1 MLNFKN
7 KKKSQLKNKIL
18 LNYSIKFK
26 CNFPNSKIVYL
37 FDCKLFDMTWSV
49 VHDVMMSPGVRGGE
63 WCILGSYCHIVIH

>member
-26 CNFPNSKIVYL
+26 CNFPNGKIVYL

-49 VHDVMMSPGVRGGE
+49 VHDVMMSPGVSGGE
-63 WCILGSYCHIVIH
+63 CILGSYCHIVIH

>member
-37 FDCKLFDMTWSV
+37 FDCKLFDMTWSALE
-49 VHDVMMSPGVRGGE
+49 DVMMSPGESGE
-63 WCILGSYCHIVIH
+63 SGAYLDHIVTL